1 MELGW
6 LQVTGLFDRECV
18 GIFVEFQ
25 KDCREVFEFNEIGVE
40 VVCVFNKNV
49 SIVGSPSPPSPPSPV
64 RNKHNQVSYCGA

>member
-1 MELGW
+1 VELGW
-6 LQVTGLFDRECV
+6 LQVTGLFVRECV
-18 GIFVEFQ
+18 GIFVGFQ